1 VEDAAELAPP
11 HPHVVRL
18 VARTANVEGIGA
30 VTVRD
35 LVRQALRMRPDRIVV
50 GEVRDGAA
58 LDMLQAMNTGHDGSI
73 TTVHAN
79 SPRDSLSR
87 LETMV
92 LMAGVELPV
101 RAIREQVAG
110 AVDLVIQQ
118 ARMKDG
124 SRRIV
129 AITEVAGM
137 ETEVIT
143 MQDLFTFDYSA
154 GRDEQGRFRGSL
166 VSTGLRPKFTQDL
179 VDQGV
184 ELAPDLFVRGQ

>member
-1 VEDAAELAPP
+1 M
-11 HPHVVRL
+11 RL
-18 VARTANVEGIGA
+18 STC
-30 VTVRD
+30 
-35 LVRQALRMRPDRIVV
+35 
-50 GEVRDGAA
+50 
-58 LDMLQAMNTGHDGSI
+58 LQAMNTGHDGSI

-110 AVDLVIQQ
+110 ALDLIIQQ
-118 ARMKDG
+118 ARLKDG

-129 AITEVAGM
+129 AISEVVGM
-137 ETEVIT
+137 EGDVIT
-143 MQDLFTFDYSA
+143 LQDLFTFDYSA
-154 GRDEQGRFRGSL
+154 GRDESGRFRGHL

-179 VDQGV
+179 MDVGVD
-184 ELAPDLFVRGQ
+184 LPPTLFFNGPR